1 MGEPAMNPLNKVSS
15 LAWLMASIAI
25 IAGSSAY
32 SLGTLSRPGPAFLP
46 LGCGIIMTVLS
57 LVVFG
62 QAVLR
67 DKGKATKNEEGS
79 LLTARWPRL
88 VAALAILFAYAFLLE
103 FFGYLMMTLVFMLFV
118 LKVVEPVD
126 WRTAILEAGLAAG
139 GSYFLFEFWLKV
151 PLPKGIWPDLF

>member
-1 MGEPAMNPLNKVSS
+1 MGGSAMNRVDKVSS
-15 LAWLMASIAI
+15 FAWLMASMAI

-46 LGCGIIMTVLS
+46 LGCGIIMAVLS

-103 FFGYLMMTLVFMLFV
+103 FFGFAMMTLVFMLFV
-118 LKVVEPVD
+118 LKVVDPAD
-126 WRTAILEAGLAAG
+126 WWTAILEAVLAAG
-139 GSYFLFEFWLKV
+139 VSYFLFEFWLKV
-151 PLPKGIWPDLF
+151 PLPKGIWLDLF